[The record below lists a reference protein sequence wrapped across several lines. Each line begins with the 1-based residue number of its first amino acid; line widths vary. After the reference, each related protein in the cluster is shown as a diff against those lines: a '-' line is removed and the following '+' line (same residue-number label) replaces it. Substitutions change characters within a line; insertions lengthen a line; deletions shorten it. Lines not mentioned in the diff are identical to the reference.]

1 MEHLERDPV
10 PGPVG
15 RQEYPAGATAGKLA
29 LDVISVRQGL
39 LNQGE
44 KVAADAATPVC

>member
-1 MEHLERDPV
+1 V